1 MNRFDSLECCA
12 FILLESGYIYD
23 LNKYM
28 YDSFDGI
35 DGIGYD
41 VETKDFKYNYI
52 YNIIEIKYNDDDLTE
67 FKTQQFLS
75 KEDFDLKK

>member
-1 MNRFDSLECCA
+1 MDRFNSLECCA

-35 DGIGYD
+35 GYE
-41 VETKDFKYNYI
+41 VETKDFKYN
-52 YNIIEIKYNDDDLTE
+52 
-67 FKTQQFLS
+67 
-75 KEDFDLKK
+75 